1 MRMNRHLKLGK
12 GLVIFA
18 CLMVLVCMNQR
29 AVGER
34 LLANFFVPDVLAQA
48 QINTGTHV
56 SYIDKSQVKQSDS
69 SGTHLSSC
77 ELSAK
82 SLMTLLPAVLEP
94 FFFMFLSLAAL
105 TLFCTNLFIS
115 RANNEEKHAPPRV
128 RRHLQFCNLRN

>member
-1 MRMNRHLKLGK
+1 MNRHLKLGK

-18 CLMVLVCMNQR
+18 CLMVLICMNQR

-34 LLANFFVPDVLAQA
+34 LFANFFVPDVLVEAQNNA
-48 QINTGTHV
+48 GSNFTYVDQSQI
-56 SYIDKSQVKQSDS
+56 KQSDNS
-69 SGTHLSSC
+69 SAHLSSC

-82 SLMTLLPAVLEP
+82 SLMTLLPAVIEP
-94 FFFMFLSLAAL
+94 FFFMFLSLAVL
-105 TLFCTNLFIS
+105 TLFCANLFIS

>member
-18 CLMVLVCMNQR
+18 CLMVLICMNQR

-34 LLANFFVPDVLAQA
+34 LLANFFVPDVLAQV
-48 QINTGTHV
+48 QINTGANL
-56 SYIDKSQVKQSDS
+56 SYIQQSQVKQADS
-69 SGTHLSSC
+69 SSSHLSSC

-94 FFFMFLSLAAL
+94 FFFMFLTLAAL

>member
-1 MRMNRHLKLGK
+1 
-12 GLVIFA
+12 
-18 CLMVLVCMNQR
+18 MNQR

-34 LLANFFVPDVLAQA
+34 LLANFFVPDVLAQV
-48 QINTGTHV
+48 QINTGANL
-56 SYIDKSQVKQSDS
+56 SYIEQSQVKQGDGS
-69 SGTHLSSC
+69 STHLSSC

-94 FFFMFLSLAAL
+94 FFFMLLTLAAL

>member
-1 MRMNRHLKLGK
+1 MRMNRHLRLGK
-12 GLVIFA
+12 GLVLFA
-18 CLMVLVCMNQR
+18 CLMVLVCINQR

-34 LLANFFVPDVLAQA
+34 LFANFFVPDVLAQA
-48 QINTGTHV
+48 QINTGINL
-56 SYIDKSQVKQSDS
+56 SYISEFQVNQSDS
-69 SGTHLSSC
+69 GSVQLSSC

-94 FFFMFLSLAAL
+94 LFFMFLSLAAL

>member
-1 MRMNRHLKLGK
+1 MNRHLKLGK

-18 CLMVLVCMNQR
+18 CLMVLICMNQR

-34 LLANFFVPDVLAQA
+34 LLANFFVPDVLAQV
-48 QINTGTHV
+48 QINTGANL
-56 SYIDKSQVKQSDS
+56 SYIEQSQVKQGDGS
-69 SGTHLSSC
+69 STHLSSC
-77 ELSAK
+77 ELSVK

-94 FFFMFLSLAAL
+94 FFFMFLTLAAL

>member
-1 MRMNRHLKLGK
+1 MRMNRHLRLGK
-12 GLVIFA
+12 GLVLFA
-18 CLMVLVCMNQR
+18 CLMVLVCINQR

-34 LLANFFVPDVLAQA
+34 LFANFFVPDVLAQA
-48 QINTGTHV
+48 QINTGINL
-56 SYIDKSQVKQSDS
+56 SYISEFQVNQSDS
-69 SGTHLSSC
+69 GSAQLSSC

-94 FFFMFLSLAAL
+94 LFFMFLSLAAL

>member
-1 MRMNRHLKLGK
+1 MNRHLKLGK
-12 GLVIFA
+12 GLVILA

-34 LLANFFVPDVLAQA
+34 LFANFFVPNVLVQA
-48 QINTGTHV
+48 QDPTGYSF
-56 SYIDKSQVKQSDS
+56 SYVEQPQIEQSDNS
-69 SGTHLSSC
+69 STQLSSC

-82 SLMTLLPAVLEP
+82 SLMTLLPAVIEP

-115 RANNEEKHAPPRV
+115 RPNNEEKHAPPRV

>member
-1 MRMNRHLKLGK
+1 MSRHLKLGK

-34 LLANFFVPDVLAQA
+34 LFANFFVPNVLVQA
-48 QINTGTHV
+48 QNNAGSNL
-56 SYIDKSQVKQSDS
+56 SYIDKSQLEQSDNS
-69 SGTHLSSC
+69 AHLSSC

-82 SLMTLLPAVLEP
+82 SLMTMLPAVIEP
-94 FFFMFLSLAAL
+94 FFFMFLALAAL
-105 TLFCTNLFIS
+105 MVFCTNLFIS

>member
-1 MRMNRHLKLGK
+1 MNRHLKLGK

-18 CLMVLVCMNQR
+18 CLMVLICMNQR

-34 LLANFFVPDVLAQA
+34 LFANFFVPNVLVQA
-48 QINTGTHV
+48 QNNAGSNL
-56 SYIDKSQVKQSDS
+56 SYIDKSQLEQNN

-82 SLMTLLPAVLEP
+82 SLITLLPAVIEP
-94 FFFMFLSLAAL
+94 FFFMFLALAAL
-105 TLFCTNLFIS
+105 MVFCTNLFIS

>member
-18 CLMVLVCMNQR
+18 CLMVLICMNQR

-34 LLANFFVPDVLAQA
+34 LLANFFVPDVLAQV
-48 QINTGTHV
+48 QINTGANL
-56 SYIDKSQVKQSDS
+56 SYIEQSQVKQADS
-69 SGTHLSSC
+69 SSSHLSSC

-82 SLMTLLPAVLEP
+82 SLVTLLPVVLEP
-94 FFFMFLSLAAL
+94 FFFMFLTLAAL

>member
-1 MRMNRHLKLGK
+1 MNRHLKLGK

-18 CLMVLVCMNQR
+18 CLMVLICMNQR

-34 LLANFFVPDVLAQA
+34 LFANFFVPNVLVQA
-48 QINTGTHV
+48 QNNAGSNL
-56 SYIDKSQVKQSDS
+56 SYIDKSQLKQND

-82 SLMTLLPAVLEP
+82 SLITLLPAVIEP
-94 FFFMFLSLAAL
+94 FFFMFLALAAL
-105 TLFCTNLFIS
+105 MVFCTNLFIS

>member
-1 MRMNRHLKLGK
+1 
-12 GLVIFA
+12 
-18 CLMVLVCMNQR
+18 MNQR

-34 LLANFFVPDVLAQA
+34 LLANFFVPDVLAQV
-48 QINTGTHV
+48 QINTGANL
-56 SYIDKSQVKQSDS
+56 SYIEQSQVKQADS
-69 SGTHLSSC
+69 SSSHLSSC

-94 FFFMFLSLAAL
+94 FFFMFLTLAAL

>member
-1 MRMNRHLKLGK
+1 MNRHLRLGK
-12 GLVIFA
+12 GLVLFA
-18 CLMVLVCMNQR
+18 CLMVLVCINQR

-34 LLANFFVPDVLAQA
+34 LFANFFVPDVLAQA
-48 QINTGTHV
+48 QINTGINL
-56 SYIDKSQVKQSDS
+56 SYISEFQVNQSDS
-69 SGTHLSSC
+69 GSAQLSSC

-94 FFFMFLSLAAL
+94 LFFMFLSLAAL

>member
-1 MRMNRHLKLGK
+1 MNRHLKLGK

-18 CLMVLVCMNQR
+18 CLMVLICMNQR

-34 LLANFFVPDVLAQA
+34 LFANFFVPNVLVQA
-48 QINTGTHV
+48 QNNAGSNL
-56 SYIDKSQVKQSDS
+56 SYIDKSQLEQND

-82 SLMTLLPAVLEP
+82 SLITLLPAVIEP
-94 FFFMFLSLAAL
+94 FFFMFLALAAL
-105 TLFCTNLFIS
+105 MVFCTNLFIS

>member
-1 MRMNRHLKLGK
+1 MNRHLKLGK

-18 CLMVLVCMNQR
+18 CLMVLICMNQR

-34 LLANFFVPDVLAQA
+34 LLANFFVPDVLAQV
-48 QINTGTHV
+48 QINTGANL
-56 SYIDKSQVKQSDS
+56 SYIEQSQVKQADS
-69 SGTHLSSC
+69 SSSHLSSC

-94 FFFMFLSLAAL
+94 FFFMFLTLAAL